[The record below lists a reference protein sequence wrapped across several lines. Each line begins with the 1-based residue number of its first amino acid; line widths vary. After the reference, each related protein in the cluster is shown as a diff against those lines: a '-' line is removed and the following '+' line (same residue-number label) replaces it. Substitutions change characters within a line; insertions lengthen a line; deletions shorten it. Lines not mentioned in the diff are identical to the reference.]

1 MFDRLPSIL
10 LTENRQLTTSSAA
23 DPPLILSPHK
33 MAPTQI
39 HQNPACPVCACRLTI
54 KKGVRRNRLQVLQVF
69 RCTECLHRFTGA
81 AGKNKTYPLHLILET
96 VSTFNLGYSLTET
109 QRVMRR
115 RYHREIP
122 ERTISSWLNEYR
134 PLSTYSRLRL
144 ACRKLFRPET
154 LIRSHTFHH
163 QQVYR
168 FQLHQAKLNLLTGRT
183 ALPAAHDFADIASL
197 KKYLASIETHFP
209 HQLFQ
214 TTGQRSS
221 KFPIELEAPIARKEN
236 HATRT
241 AALVLPTSPNNKKRH
256 ETLQRFMLI
265 NDSVTIAVEVPVF
278 LTKDDI
284 GYYRSRGFGLEFDST
299 VITGHIDFL
308 QIRNGHIHILDYK
321 PEARNETHA
330 HVQLTIYAL
339 ALARRASLPLKL
351 FKCGWFDERDYFEF
365 FPLQAVFPNPNNL
378 IEGRS
383 LSLHGGFTKM
393 RGEQ

>member
-1 MFDRLPSIL
+1 M
-10 LTENRQLTTSSAA
+10 SS
-23 DPPLILSPHK
+23 
-33 MAPTQI
+33 TQT
-39 HQNPACPVCACRLTI
+39 HQNPACPVCACKLTV
-54 KKGVRRNRLQVLQVF
+54 KKGMRRNRLQTLQVF
-69 RCTECLHRFTGA
+69 RCTECLRRFTGA
-81 AGKNKTYPLHLILET
+81 AGKNKTYPLRLILET

-109 QRVMRR
+109 QRFMRR

-144 ACRKLFRPET
+144 AGRKLFRPDI

-168 FQLHQAKLNLLTGRT
+168 FQLHRAKLELLTQRT
-183 ALPAAHDFADIASL
+183 AQSRAHNFADIASL
-197 KKYLASIETHFP
+197 KRYLASIETHFP
-209 HQLFQ
+209 HHLFQ
-214 TTGQRSS
+214 DTGHRSS
-221 KFPIELEAPIARKEN
+221 KFPAELNPPITRKEN

-265 NDSVTIAVEVPVF
+265 NDSVTLAVEVPVF

-284 GYYRSRGFGLEFDST
+284 GYYRSRGFDLEFDSA

-321 PEARNETHA
+321 PEARKETHA

-339 ALARRASLPLKL
+339 ALARRASLPLRL
-351 FKCGWFDERDYFEF
+351 FKCGWFDEKDYFEC
-365 FPLQAVFPNPNNL
+365 FPLQGVYS
-378 IEGRS
+378 RRDS
-383 LSLHGGFTKM
+383 
-393 RGEQ
+393 R

>member
-1 MFDRLPSIL
+1 
-10 LTENRQLTTSSAA
+10 
-23 DPPLILSPHK
+23 
-33 MAPTQI
+33 MAPTQT
-39 HQNPACPVCACRLTI
+39 HHNPACPTCACKVTV
-54 KKGVRRNRLQVLQVF
+54 KKGVRRNRLQTLQVF

-81 AGKNKTYPLHLILET
+81 AGKNKTYPLKIILES

-144 ACRKLFRPET
+144 AGRKLFRPET

-168 FQLHQAKLNLLTGRT
+168 FQLHRAKLDLLRQPTRQSGT
-183 ALPAAHDFADIASL
+183 HNGLEIASL
-197 KKYLASIETHFP
+197 KTYLASIETHFP
-209 HQLFQ
+209 HHLFRD
-214 TTGQRSS
+214 TGHRSS
-221 KFPIELEAPIARKEN
+221 KFPADLNPPISRKEN

-256 ETLQRFMLI
+256 ETLQRFMLV

-278 LTKDDI
+278 LTGEDI
-284 GYYRSRGFGLEFDST
+284 AYYQTRGFDLDFESEI
-299 VITGHIDFL
+299 ITGHIDFL
-308 QIRNGHIHILDYK
+308 QIRNGYIHILDYK
-321 PEARNETHA
+321 PEARKETHA

-339 ALARRASLPLKL
+339 GLARRTSLPLKV
-351 FKCGWFDERDYFEF
+351 FKCGWFDEQDYFEF
-365 FPLQAVFPNPNNL
+365 FPPQAVYKRVSSMPTTRAQQNPA
-378 IEGRS
+378 
-383 LSLHGGFTKM
+383 
-393 RGEQ
+393 